1 MTISMMLWYL
11 VTGVFAGT
19 MSGML
24 GLGGGIVVVPAL
36 ATLFLYNQDI
46 PNALHMRMAIGTS
59 LVIMIVTLASS
70 VFAHHARK
78 AVNWWMVRAVFPGL
92 IAGIIFGMVLVC
104 FLPAGFLSR
113 FFSIFLLVVV
123 IHLLFFDR
131 DPVENNL
138 PSIVSPTLIVGCSA
152 LIGMLASLLGV
163 GGGVMW
169 VPFFLHCKLRIH
181 EAVGTSV
188 ACGIVAAIIATAGFM
203 TAGVFIDLS
212 IPFSTSYIYWPAFL
226 GVAMTSVIFAPVG
239 AALAYK
245 LSARLLKYV
254 FALLL
259 LCIAIQMMFF
269 TH

>member
-1 MTISMMLWYL
+1 M
-11 VTGVFAGT
+11 TGVFAGI

-36 ATLFLYNQDI
+36 ATLFLYNPDI
-46 PNALHMRMAIGTS
+46 PDELHMRMAIGTS
-59 LVIMIVTLASS
+59 LAIMIVTLASS

-78 AVNWWMVRAVFPGL
+78 TVNWAMVRAVFPGL
-92 IAGIIFGMVLVC
+92 MVGIIAGTILVC
-104 FLPAGFLSR
+104 FLPAGYLSR
-113 FFSIFLLVVV
+113 LFSIFLLVV
-123 IHLLFFDR
+123 IFHLLFFDR
-131 DPVENNL
+131 EPSENN
-138 PSIVSPTLIVGCSA
+138 PPTTISPVLIGGCSA

-169 VPFFLHCKLRIH
+169 VPFFLYCKLRIH
-181 EAVGTSV
+181 DAVGTSV
-188 ACGIVAAIIATAGFM
+188 ACGIVAAIVATVGFIAAGLFM
-203 TAGVFIDLS
+203 DLS
-212 IPFSTSYIYWPAFL
+212 IPLSTSYIYWPAFL
-226 GVAMTSVIFAPVG
+226 GVAIASVIFAPVG
-239 AALAYK
+239 VAMAYK